1 MVRSSYPAL
10 MKNDIILNEDST
22 ICDLNKV
29 ALFLD
34 SSKKDVFCMMR
45 KMMVTVANNK
55 TDIVG
60 F

>member
-22 ICDLNKV
+22 ICDRNKV

-34 SSKKDVFCMMR
+34 SSKKDCFCMMR

-60 F
+60 I